1 MTDKVVALGRAKTDP
16 DPRIVRELERY
27 LKLAKEGRITELVL
41 SALVPDPED
50 WENDEIQ
57 SRWFQ
62 AHAEVSDYIKLL
74 GVAANLQNAISQRLY
89 EMGYTPDATPE
100 DDEDDT

>member
-27 LKLAKEGRITELVL
+27 LKLAKEGRISDIVI
-41 SALVPDPED
+41 SALVPHPTNWED
-50 WENDEIQ
+50 DEIQ

-62 AHAEVSDYIKLL
+62 AHVEASDYIKLL

-89 EMGYTPDATPE
+89 EMGYTPDETPE
-100 DDEDDT
+100 DDGE